1 MVILGLNKSLNELLI
16 YPTTRIRKFL
26 PLFTFLSNFFLKIV
40 NMPILTVNIHSLEV
54 FSKNK

>member
-1 MVILGLNKSLNELLI
+1 MIILRLNKSLNELLI
-16 YPTTRIRKFL
+16 FRTIRIRKFL

-40 NMPILTVNIHSLEV
+40 NMPILTINIHSLKD